1 LGEPP
6 STYGLM
12 ILLPMAAYMLGN
24 AAAARF
30 AMRFGSLRLV
40 ICGRALALIGAIAM
54 ALWWLAAGL
63 GMWVLFVPIALSSV
77 GDGLSQPSAM
87 AAGLSIYPRF
97 AGTASGLMGF
107 TQMIVASLGTYL
119 VALLPYDS
127 AFGTI
132 IVVGGFI
139 ALGLGF
145 GIFAV
150 CQPGSGSL
158 PMLGAMVPPQPDPA
172 PVEGG

>member
-1 LGEPP
+1 MDSLQ
-6 STYGLM
+6 T
-12 ILLPMAAYMLGN
+12 ILP
-24 AAAARF
+24 
-30 AMRFGSLRLV
+30 
-40 ICGRALALIGAIAM
+40 RALVELLRPGPLSQGKLEVA
-54 ALWWLAAGL
+54 WRAA
-63 GMWVLFVPIALSSV
+63 V

-87 AAGLSIYPRF
+87 AAGLSIYPRL

-127 AFGTI
+127 AFGTV

-139 ALGLGF
+139 APGLGF
-145 GIFAV
+145 VIFAV

-158 PMLGAMVPPQPDPA
+158 PMLGAMVPPHPDPA
-172 PVEGG
+172 PIEGG